1 MVALGLWLRRVVTM
15 RTYDGIKAERGINL
29 ESPEF
34 LERARQLLSK
44 KQTIEIYMSGSTM
57 RPTIEDGD
65 VVMIEGVNDGKIS
78 QGDIVLYQS
87 RYDTAVIHRVIRI
100 DRSST
105 EKSVTTRGDASS
117 QNDPSIPLHQVIGKI
132 KNIERA
138 GEQIKMKKPQPG
150 LWRQFIVFLKRLFSR
165 G

>member
-1 MVALGLWLRRVVTM
+1 EMQAVALYLRLRGVVTM

-34 LERARQLLSK
+34 LERARQYLSK
-44 KQTIEIYMSGSTM
+44 KQTIEIFMSGSTM

-65 VVMIEGVNDGKIS
+65 VVTIEGVMDGRIS
-78 QGDIVLYQS
+78 QGDIVLYKS

-100 DRSST
+100 DRSSS

-117 QNDPSIPLHQVIGKI
+117 QNDPSIPLHQVIGKV

-138 GEQIKMKKPQPG
+138 GEQVKMKKPQPS
-150 LWRQFIVFLKRLFSR
+150 LWRQIILFIK
-165 G
+165 

>member
-1 MVALGLWLRRVVTM
+1 M

-34 LERARQLLSK
+34 LERTRQLLSK
-44 KQTIEIYMSGSTM
+44 KQTLEIFMSGSTM

-65 VVMIEGVNDGKIS
+65 VVTIEIVVDGKIS

-87 RYDTAVIHRVIRI
+87 RYDTAVIHRIVRI
-100 DRSST
+100 DRSSS
-105 EKSVTTRGDASS
+105 EKTVITRGDASS
-117 QNDPSIPLHQVIGKI
+117 QNDPSIPLHNVLGKV

-138 GEQIKMKKPQPG
+138 GEQIKMKQPQHS
-150 LWRQFIVFLKRLFSR
+150 LWHKILVALKRLFIR
-165 G
+165 A